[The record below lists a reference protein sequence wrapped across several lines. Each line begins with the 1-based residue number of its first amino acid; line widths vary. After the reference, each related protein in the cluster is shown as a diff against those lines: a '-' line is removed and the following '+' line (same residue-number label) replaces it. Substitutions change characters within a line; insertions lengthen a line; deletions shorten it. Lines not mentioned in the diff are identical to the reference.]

1 MAAAAPLVSVCVPTY
16 NDAPFL
22 AQSLQSIVQQ
32 TYRQLEILIGDDAS
46 TDDTAAVVAAFDDP
60 RIRYIRNAAN
70 LGQFENVNALI
81 RRATGDYIAIYHS
94 DDVYTPQI
102 VAREAAFLQ
111 SHPQV
116 GAVFA
121 LDWRIDE
128 RGAVVGQTRLL
139 PEVRAGSALGPAE
152 LLPVLLR
159 HKNRVFRAP
168 TFMGRAELLRQ
179 VGGFSTQHDTSG
191 DFEMWLRLLNA
202 APLAILGEYLMYYRR
217 GPSQVS
223 ARYDRRRV
231 AEDQFFVIMDRYL
244 AAYWAKQGP
253 AISIDAAALTEYA
266 FHRCDD
272 QTFRAAN
279 LILLGRYAEA
289 AQLLAAPFPWRTFLQ
304 RTADLQ
310 RRKLAV
316 CLLRALMAA
325 ALRLG
330 AQVPLARMLP
340 YTGYRGIAA

>member
-60 RIRYIRNAAN
+60 RIRYIRNTAN

-128 RGAVVGQTRLL
+128 RGA
-139 PEVRAGSALGPAE
+139 
-152 LLPVLLR
+152 
-159 HKNRVFRAP
+159 
-168 TFMGRAELLRQ
+168 
-179 VGGFSTQHDTSG
+179 
-191 DFEMWLRLLNA
+191 
-202 APLAILGEYLMYYRR
+202 
-217 GPSQVS
+217 
-223 ARYDRRRV
+223 
-231 AEDQFFVIMDRYL
+231 
-244 AAYWAKQGP
+244 
-253 AISIDAAALTEYA
+253 
-266 FHRCDD
+266 
-272 QTFRAAN
+272 
-279 LILLGRYAEA
+279 
-289 AQLLAAPFPWRTFLQ
+289 
-304 RTADLQ
+304 
-310 RRKLAV
+310 
-316 CLLRALMAA
+316 
-325 ALRLG
+325 
-330 AQVPLARMLP
+330 
-340 YTGYRGIAA
+340 